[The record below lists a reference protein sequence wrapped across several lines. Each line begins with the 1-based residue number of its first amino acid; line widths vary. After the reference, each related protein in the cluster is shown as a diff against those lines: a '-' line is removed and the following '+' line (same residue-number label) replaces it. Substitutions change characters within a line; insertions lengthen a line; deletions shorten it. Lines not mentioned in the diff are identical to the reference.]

1 METELNI
8 SYFFLPSLFISEK
21 ISEVL
26 KNKNITVNDRVDHQN
41 VFNQWVIDWLRVKK
55 NIHIIIEYDKLSIKR
70 WSYVFKDIS
79 SFAGVYSKKEYDSYE
94 ECQEAAIIAA
104 LELV

>member
-1 METELNI
+1 METKLNI
-8 SYFFLPSLFISEK
+8 GSFFLPSLFISEK

-26 KNKNITVNDRVDHQN
+26 KNKNITINNRIDHEN
-41 VFNQWVIDWLRVKK
+41 IFKQWVIDWLRVEK

-79 SFAGVYSKKEYDSYE
+79 SFAGVYSEKEYENYE
-94 ECQEAAIIAA
+94 ECQEAAILAA